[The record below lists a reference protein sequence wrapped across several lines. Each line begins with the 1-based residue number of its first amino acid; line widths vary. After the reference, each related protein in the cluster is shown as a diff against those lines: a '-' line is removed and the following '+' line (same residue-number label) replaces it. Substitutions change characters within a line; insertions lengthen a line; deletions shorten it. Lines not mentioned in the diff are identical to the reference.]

1 VAKKIP
7 KKAAGKPAKATHS
20 IARVKAKVDRKK
32 STAASSATGKS
43 TKKTTVK
50 KPIAPKK
57 RFRPVSGDVSGQTLN
72 TGVLPLFNRPAKRKL
87 GILPDGHDDRTP
99 IRPDTSGNYLA
110 PYNLLCQLVITFPG
124 GQEVGTGWFGGP
136 GTLFTAGHC
145 VYSRKLRGKA
155 LSISV
160 WLPSTNKYIWA
171 TAWGST
177 HEWLSAGS
185 EVADFGFVK
194 IPVRSP
200 SFFRYGDFA
209 ADQLRSK
216 QIYIIGYPN
225 DNSQQVNGPALW
237 GQAGHLD
244 VVKPRQ
250 LFYKVDTGGGQSGS
264 PVFCWDDKSGLPV
277 AVGIHNY
284 GSEAMNTNYATR
296 ITAEIV
302 KQLNSWNV

>member
-1 VAKKIP
+1 MAKKIP
-7 KKAAGKPAKATHS
+7 GKAAGKPAKATPS
-20 IARVKAKVDRKK
+20 KAGAKSKVARKMSGAALS
-32 STAASSATGKS
+32 STAKA
-43 TKKTTVK
+43 TKKTAVR

-57 RFRPVSGDVSGQTLN
+57 RSRAVSGDVSGQILN

-87 GILPDGHDDRTP
+87 GILPDGHDDRKL
-99 IRPDTSGNYLA
+99 IQPDTSGNYLS

-145 VYSRKLRGKA
+145 VYSHKLGGKA
-155 LSISV
+155 RSISV
-160 WLPSTNKYIWA
+160 WLPSTKKYVRA

-177 HEWLSAGS
+177 PEWLSAGS
-185 EVADFGFVK
+185 EVADFGFVQ

-216 QIYIIGYPN
+216 QVYIIGYPN
-225 DNSQQVNGPALW
+225 DNRQQENGPAIW
-237 GQAGHLD
+237 GQSGYLD
-244 VVKPRQ
+244 AVKPCQ

-264 PVFCWDDKSGLPV
+264 PVLCWDSTSGFPV

-284 GSEAMNTNYATR
+284 GSETMNTNYATR